1 MNIWIKRTLIGLA
14 VVLVLI
20 QFWPIDRP
28 ETIVDNPNDIHQEI
42 VINAEVSSLLKA
54 ACYDCHST
62 EVTYPWYASVAP
74 VSFWINEHIADG
86 SRHLNFS
93 EWATYSPKRKHHKLE
108 EIYEEVEESEM
119 PLDSYTWIHSEA
131 RLTQEQVDLLVTWA
145 KSEMQKINVEEEG
158 S

>member
-1 MNIWIKRTLIGLA
+1 MNIWIKRTSIGLA

-20 QFWPIDRP
+20 QFWPTDRP
-28 ETIVDNPNDIHQEI
+28 ETIVDNPNDIHQEM
-42 VINAEVSSLLKA
+42 VINAEVSDLLKA

-62 EVTYPWYASVAP
+62 EVIYPWYASVAP

-108 EIYEEVEESEM
+108 EIYEEVEEGEM

-131 RLTQEQVDLLVTWA
+131 RLTQEQVDLLVNWA